1 MSFFYILI
9 AILMFGVL
17 IAVHEL
23 GHFLTAKLFGIKV
36 NEFAIGMGPALWK
49 KQRGET
55 LYALRALPIGGFCG
69 IEGED
74 GSSDDPRAFQKK
86 PLWQRLVVLAAGS
99 LMNLLAGFLIAFVIY
114 LLCSFSGEYVVAEN
128 RLSGFME
135 GFPLQSESGL
145 LPGDRILSVNGMR
158 VHTTRDFSLFMS
170 LSDGESVDLVIR
182 REGKRIRLED
192 FPLQLRDYTLE
203 DGSTVQRY
211 GLYFTQLPLTPLQA
225 VKEACY
231 DCAYYARVVWVS
243 LKLLVT
249 GGAGVKDLSGPVG
262 IVKAI
267 SDAGVSAPTVGEGL
281 MNVFSLIA
289 FIAVNL
295 AVMNLLP
302 IPALDGGRIFSTLVF
317 RLLEGLLGRK
327 PNPKIEG
334 GIHAVGLLLL
344 LALMAFV
351 MFHDI
356 FRLF

>member
-1 MSFFYILI
+1 MSFLYILI

-23 GHFLTAKLFGIKV
+23 GHFLSAKLFGIKV
-36 NEFAIGMGPALWK
+36 NEFAIGMGPAIWK

-55 LYALRALPIGGFCG
+55 LYALRALPVGGFCG

-74 GSSDDPRAFQKK
+74 GDSDDPRAFPKK
-86 PLWQRLVVLAAGS
+86 PLWQRLLVLAAGS
-99 LMNLLAGFLIAFVIY
+99 IMNLLAGFLIALVIY
-114 LLCSFSGEYVVAEN
+114 LLCSFSGDYVLANNE
-128 RLSGFME
+128 LSGFMD

-145 LPGDRILSVNGMR
+145 LPGDRILSVDGLR
-158 VHTTRDFSLFMS
+158 VHNTRDFSLFMS
-170 LSDGESVDLVIR
+170 LSDGEQVDLVIR
-182 REGKRIRLED
+182 RDGKRIRLED
-192 FPLQLRDYTLE
+192 FPLQLREFTLE
-203 DGSTVQRY
+203 DGSTVLRY
-211 GLYFTQLPLTPLQA
+211 GLYFTSDPLTPLRA
-225 VKEACY
+225 VREAY
-231 DCAYYARVVWVS
+231 FDCTYYARVVWVS

-249 GGAGVKDLSGPVG
+249 GGAGVEDLSGPVG

-281 MNVFSLIA
+281 LNVFSLIA

-302 IPALDGGRIFSTLVF
+302 IPAQDGGRIFSTLIF
-317 RLLEGLLGRK
+317 LLLEKLLGRK
-327 PNPKIEG
+327 PSPKIEG

-356 FRLF
+356 IRLF